1 MVKNEDL
8 LPIGTIVLLKGGK
21 KRVMIIGIKQI
32 SSGEDEQHH
41 EYDYAGGLYP
51 EGNISNDKQILF
63 DQEDLDCIFFRGC
76 DDEDRKD
83 FINALT
89 ILDDKIG
96 KRNPGPVEDT
106 EQPDD

>member
-1 MVKNEDL
+1 MVKNKDL

-32 SSGEDEQHH
+32 SYEEGGSYH
-41 EYDYAGGLYP
+41 EYDYAGVLYP

-63 DQEDLDCIFFRGC
+63 DQEDLDCIFFKGYA
-76 DDEDRKD
+76 DEDRKD

-89 ILDDKIG
+89 ILEDNIGGKKTKSDDDK
-96 KRNPGPVEDT
+96 K
-106 EQPDD
+106 